1 MSQQDIL
8 FVQGNEACVRG
19 ALYAGLRF
27 FAGYPITPS
36 TEVAEHLAEQLPRVG
51 GKFIQME
58 DEIASMCAVCGAS
71 LAGSKAMTATS
82 GPGFSLKQEAIGYA
96 VMAEIPC
103 VVVNVQRGGP
113 STGLATKVAQ
123 GDVNQARWGTHGDH
137 SIIVLT
143 ASSIQDVFQ
152 ITVEAFNM
160 AETYRTP
167 VILLFDEVIGHM
179 REKLVVPAAG
189 ELPVVERL
197 HTEVQAGVNYYPYLP
212 REDGR
217 LPMQLV
223 THQTG
228 PQGKKVHKAW
238 VEQGTNIA
246 RELYL
251 AVVLDRGAQC
261 LTVMASPDGGMDIEE
276 VAAKTPERIFTTRLD
291 GGHRIWPFQARAL
304 LFGCGLTPA
313 QVNAGTALLLNLV
326 RLAAEKDA
334 VLVEI
339 NPLAVTAEGE
349 LMALD
354 GKMDFDESALKRHP
368 DIAAL
373 EDPEE
378 CDPLERKAR
387 ELGVNYVRLS
397 GYVGTMLVLQC
408 LFTGAGPKTTALTPV
423 VIAYA
428 TTQGIDPTPFVLLV
442 GMNMLHQY
450 LLPVSN
456 LPNIIGLATEEITPA
471 ELIKTGAVM
480 SLFGAIFMSIMVY
493 TYWTWIGMFG

>member
-179 REKLVVPAAG
+179 REKLVVPAPG
-189 ELPVVERL
+189 DLPVVERL

-217 LPMQLV
+217 LPMSDFGGVHRYNVTGLYHDIWGFPTENPEQVSKLVYHLVDKIENRAHLLARWKEYYLDDAEHIIISYGSSARSARHLVETRRSKGDRIGLLELQTLWPVPAQLV
-223 THQTG
+223 REKTAH
-228 PQGKKVHKAW
+228 AR
-238 VEQGTNIA
+238 NIF
-246 RELYL
+246 
-251 AVVLDRGAQC
+251 
-261 LTVMASPDGGMDIEE
+261 
-276 VAAKTPERIFTTRLD
+276 VAEMNMGQI
-291 GGHRIWPFQARAL
+291 
-304 LFGCGLTPA
+304 
-313 QVNAGTALLLNLV
+313 
-326 RLAAEKDA
+326 
-334 VLVEI
+334 
-339 NPLAVTAEGE
+339 
-349 LMALD
+349 
-354 GKMDFDESALKRHP
+354 
-368 DIAAL
+368 
-373 EDPEE
+373 
-378 CDPLERKAR
+378 
-387 ELGVNYVRLS
+387 
-397 GYVGTMLVLQC
+397 
-408 LFTGAGPKTTALTPV
+408 
-423 VIAYA
+423 
-428 TTQGIDPTPFVLLV
+428 TTQVKQVVQRPDRVFLVNRMDGLMLNPTD
-442 GMNMLHQY
+442 
-450 LLPVSN
+450 
-456 LPNIIGLATEEITPA
+456 IG
-471 ELIKTGAVM
+471 KVM
-480 SLFGAIFMSIMVY
+480 RVIEGRGF
-493 TYWTWIGMFG
+493 

>member
-167 VILLFDEVIGHM
+167 VILLFDEVVGHM
-179 REKLVVPAAG
+179 REKLVIPAPG

-217 LPMQLV
+217 LPMSDFGGVHRYNVTGLYHDIWGFPTENPEQVSKLV
-223 THQTG
+223 YHLISTMPSTSSFL
-228 PQGKKVHKAW
+228 
-238 VEQGTNIA
+238 TA
-246 RELYL
+246 RRP
-251 AVVLDRGAQC
+251 AARG
-261 LTVMASPDGGMDIEE
+261 
-276 VAAKTPERIFTTRLD
+276 
-291 GGHRIWPFQARAL
+291 IW
-304 LFGCGLTPA
+304 
-313 QVNAGTALLLNLV
+313 
-326 RLAAEKDA
+326 
-334 VLVEI
+334 
-339 NPLAVTAEGE
+339 
-349 LMALD
+349 
-354 GKMDFDESALKRHP
+354 
-368 DIAAL
+368 
-373 EDPEE
+373 
-378 CDPLERKAR
+378 
-387 ELGVNYVRLS
+387 
-397 GYVGTMLVLQC
+397 
-408 LFTGAGPKTTALTPV
+408 
-423 VIAYA
+423 
-428 TTQGIDPTPFVLLV
+428 
-442 GMNMLHQY
+442 
-450 LLPVSN
+450 
-456 LPNIIGLATEEITPA
+456 
-471 ELIKTGAVM
+471 
-480 SLFGAIFMSIMVY
+480 
-493 TYWTWIGMFG
+493 